1 MTELKFNVNDTV
13 IYKTCDKVWRAGTI
27 VRIDKD
33 YVKINCEK
41 HGKLFQNKEQETF
54 VTIFD
59 DAEKENLR
67 FTINQIKGMIP
78 FTEYNKFI
86 IGTTNKT
93 YEQKF
98 NKWIENNNVKIG
110 DYVEIIKAEE
120 FVINRCHDP
129 RLAKSIINNS
139 LIVNKI
145 YTITDITPLGV
156 SVTLF
161 GGMVLENIPYVI
173 LRKLNPNIRS
183 DQKRMEKLMGDGVGS
198 KTLTGPINNKPA
210 SIYRR
215 DFYNWIKDN
224 KVKKHT
230 KIKLIPG
237 VTSIH
242 PSIDELC
249 NEYAENIIKKGNYIN
264 CNSGDVITI
273 NYSKLYILAMFD
285 DINPACKDKHYFI
298 RIPYEW
304 TEVIPEKDKIEV
316 QIKVTIN
323 DCIHITNNKTMY
335 LDINKN
341 CIEDVIKFTEIKE
354 SLNDGKE
361 HILNIS
367 NNIIVNISNIYKFK
381 EPILI
386 CNEDRKW
393 ELAAFS
399 EYPGNDTDHGVF
411 FIGTTGVAYSK
422 YHCRYQG
429 NENLLGKTCDKW
441 GD

>member
-1 MTELKFNVNDTV
+1 MTELKFDINDIV
-13 IYKTCDKVWRAGTI
+13 IYKTYDKVWRAGTI
-27 VRIDKD
+27 VKIDKD

-59 DAEKENLR
+59 DAEKENLK
-67 FTINQIKGMIP
+67 FSIKQIKDMIP
-78 FTEYNKFI
+78 FTEYNKFV
-86 IGTTNKT
+86 IGTTDKT

-98 NKWIENNNVKIG
+98 NRWIENNNVKIG

-129 RLAKSIINNS
+129 RLAKSITNNS
-139 LIVNKI
+139 LIINKI
-145 YTITDITPLGV
+145 FVINNITPLGV
-156 SVTLF
+156 NITL
-161 GGMVLENIPYVI
+161 GGCLTIENIPYVI
-173 LRKLNPNIRS
+173 TRKLDPNNHN
-183 DQKRMEKLMGDGVGS
+183 DQKRIEKLMEDKVRSGILAGFTNH
-198 KTLTGPINNKPA
+198 KLTN
-210 SIYRR
+210 IYRR
-215 DFYNWIKDN
+215 DFYNWLKDN

-230 KIKLIPG
+230 KIKLIPEA
-237 VTSIH
+237 TSRH
-242 PSIDELC
+242 PIIDELC
-249 NEYAENIIKKGNYIN
+249 NEYAENTIKKGNYIN
-264 CNSGDVITI
+264 YDSGNVIIIDYT
-273 NYSKLYILAMFD
+273 KLYIVVMFD
-285 DINPACKDKHYFI
+285 DIDPNCKDKHYVI
-298 RIPYEW
+298 NIPYEW
-304 TEVIPEKDKIEV
+304 AEVIPEKDKIEV

-323 DCIHITNNKTMY
+323 DCVHITNNKTMY
-335 LDINKN
+335 LDTNKN

-367 NNIIVNISNIYKFK
+367 NNITVNKSEIYKFK

-386 CNEDRKW
+386 CSEDKKW

-411 FIGTTGVAYSK
+411 FIGTTGVTYSK

-441 GD
+441 ND